1 MDRRVVVRK
10 YVTAILAS
18 VGIFIG
24 LCKSV
29 YASDQQAV
37 ADVRCVV
44 VGMRML
50 QLTEPQQQTA
60 GMMLAV
66 YHLGR
71 LDSRAPDA
79 EVEGLI
85 EKEAEKMTAAEFR
98 ANAVRC
104 GKALTLKGQE
114 IQKIASDLSRNAQ
127 GGSAPK

>member
-1 MDRRVVVRK
+1 
-10 YVTAILAS
+10 
-18 VGIFIG
+18 
-24 LCKSV
+24 
-29 YASDQQAV
+29 
-37 ADVRCVV
+37 
-44 VGMRML
+44 
-50 QLTEPQQQTA
+50 
-60 GMMLAV
+60 MLAV